1 MLQTNNQ
8 FTMIRNRLVTIVNR
22 LEKIKKANEGTRV
35 AKEINQV
42 IVTLLEEIN
51 KLP

>member
-1 MLQTNNQ
+1 MLQTNNPL
-8 FTMIRNRLVTIVNR
+8 TVIRNRLISIVNR
-22 LEKIKKANEGTRV
+22 LEKIQNKNEGTRV